1 MSYRKSRVFNLT
13 EMSAKVLSYSGNG
26 NPIVSVNEYGKGKV
40 YFVNFPLESM
50 LLDTP
55 DSHKTNYYKIYR
67 DIFAEKIG
75 SHIVDSDSVCVGIT
89 EHAVS
94 ENQAYIVFVNYSGQ
108 EVKTNLRMNFAY
120 KTEETVYGNPDCIAP
135 FDAAVIKVSK

>member
-55 DSHKTNYYKIYR
+55 DSHKTNYY
-67 DIFAEKIG
+67 
-75 SHIVDSDSVCVGIT
+75 
-89 EHAVS
+89 
-94 ENQAYIVFVNYSGQ
+94 
-108 EVKTNLRMNFAY
+108 
-120 KTEETVYGNPDCIAP
+120 
-135 FDAAVIKVSK
+135 